1 MASTPR
7 SRSGCVSLVSEPRFS
22 SLVYLVNDL
31 IIVMSYVRTI
41 PPRREPRYSAEPSFP
56 DIAQLG
62 EAIANAI
69 QSSLRPPQRTPLE
82 TVYNLKLNHFMGNEG
97 HKGAEKWLN
106 HVEKTFI
113 VMQNQRNLPPDRWVE
128 MTTWFL
134 GPKPASWWRQ
144 ESYQMPPEVVA
155 NWEMFKQLFQ
165 KRFIPS
171 EYIDRKKQEFT
182 HLKQG
187 KMSANDYYRR
197 FADLSPYDPKEFYE
211 VILRIEDS
219 ENMPSESEDE
229 EEKNKNQR
237 RDDKGT
243 LNILGHFARV
253 LIDCGAT
260 HSVVSYTFAQ
270 MMQPYPT
277 PLGYDLEFSMPRRV
291 RCYVDRVYPGCPVM
305 VEDVVM
311 PTNLIPLDIVD
322 FDVILGTDWLHYNRA
337 KIDCYGKAVTF
348 HRPGL
353 PEVTFVREPSGVRHD
368 VISAMKAKRLLSK
381 GCQAYLAHVVLNDNA
396 PSSVDDVRMVRHFPD
411 VFPDDLPRLPLER
424 DVELVTDLLP
434 GTDLISLTPYRMAHA
449 DLRELKVQLQEL
461 VDKGFIQPSTSP
473 WGAPVLFVR
482 KKNGTLRLCIDYR
495 QLNWLKIRSEDVPK
509 TTFRTRYG
517 HYEFLVMPFGLTNA
531 PVDFMDLMNRVKA
544 ERKKLFGLM
553 QPLPIP

>member
-197 FADLSPYDPKEFYE
+197 FADLSPYDPK
-211 VILRIEDS
+211 VAANPV
-219 ENMPSESEDE
+219 NMLYRFRS
-229 EEKNKNQR
+229 
-237 RDDKGT
+237 GT
-243 LNILGHFARV
+243 
-253 LIDCGAT
+253 
-260 HSVVSYTFAQ
+260 
-270 MMQPYPT
+270 
-277 PLGYDLEFSMPRRV
+277 
-291 RCYVDRVYPGCPVM
+291 
-305 VEDVVM
+305 
-311 PTNLIPLDIVD
+311 
-322 FDVILGTDWLHYNRA
+322 
-337 KIDCYGKAVTF
+337 
-348 HRPGL
+348 
-353 PEVTFVREPSGVRHD
+353 
-368 VISAMKAKRLLSK
+368 
-381 GCQAYLAHVVLNDNA
+381 
-396 PSSVDDVRMVRHFPD
+396 
-411 VFPDDLPRLPLER
+411 
-424 DVELVTDLLP
+424 
-434 GTDLISLTPYRMAHA
+434 
-449 DLRELKVQLQEL
+449 
-461 VDKGFIQPSTSP
+461 
-473 WGAPVLFVR
+473 
-482 KKNGTLRLCIDYR
+482 KK
-495 QLNWLKIRSEDVPK
+495 K
-509 TTFRTRYG
+509 
-517 HYEFLVMPFGLTNA
+517 
-531 PVDFMDLMNRVKA
+531 
-544 ERKKLFGLM
+544 
-553 QPLPIP
+553 